1 MKTIYRLAK
10 TELGILFY
18 SPIAWL
24 ILIIFTFQVSM
35 NYTEL
40 IENTVRRQ
48 DLGYEAYNITM
59 SWLVGTHGIIYQMLG
74 YIYLYIPLL
83 TMGLMSREL
92 SSGSIK
98 LLYSSPVTNTQII
111 LGKYLAVVV
120 YSLILVLILMV
131 YVVFGLFTVEAMDWP
146 AVLSG
151 VLGLF
156 LLTCSYGA
164 IGLFM
169 STLTSYQVV
178 AAMGTLAILAVLN
191 FVGRLGQSIDF
202 VRDITYWL
210 SISGRANEMVE
221 GMICSE
227 DVIYFL
233 VVIGLF
239 VTLSILKLQG
249 ERTRYPMA
257 LNVGRYLGVIAVA
270 LLIGYTSS
278 RPALMFYHDATAT
291 KQRTLTKGS
300 QEVMEKM
307 DGGLTITTYVNL
319 LDGNYWQGMPARRN
333 SDRDG
338 FKQYIRFKPEI
349 KMNYVYYYDEVVNS
363 TPPKQYQNMTMTQR
377 AHKIMR
383 VERYDST
390 MFLTPEQMREV
401 IDLRSEGKRFVRL
414 IERENGNKTFLRSYS
429 DNMRMPSE
437 AEITAALKR
446 LVEKSPKVGFLTGH
460 GERSITRGSDRDY
473 SLLALDKTF
482 RYSLLNQG
490 FDPEEVS
497 LADGATIPEDID
509 ILVIAELKEPLSEQ
523 ELAEVEKYIAR
534 GGNLLLAPELARQ
547 DNMNPLGALLGIRFM
562 PGCLVQ
568 ISSTHAP
575 DLTVGDFTQTAAE
588 YTEYLSYLK
597 RKNYRMTF
605 PGAVGIEYTG
615 GKGFEQKILVA
626 TCDTVDCWN
635 EMETTDFIDE
645 VPVCNE
651 KAGEVKQSYPLVTL
665 LTRQVG
671 DKEQRIFVLADADC
685 LSNGELTRSY
695 NGIRAGNFSAELEF
709 FKSLCYGRFPID
721 TSRPSPVDNK
731 AYLTTPDLF
740 WVKIFFLGILP
751 GILLVW
757 SLLLWWRRRGK

>member
-35 NYTEL
+35 NYTDL
-40 IENTVRRQ
+40 IKNTVRRQ
-48 DLGYEAYNITM
+48 DLGYGAYNVTM
-59 SWLVGTHGIIYQMLG
+59 SWLAGMRGIIYKMLG

-111 LGKYLAVVV
+111 LGKYMGVVV
-120 YSLILVLILMV
+120 YTLILVAILMV
-131 YVVFGLFTVEAMDWP
+131 YVVFGLFTIEAMDWP
-146 AVLSG
+146 AVMAG

-156 LLTCSYGA
+156 LLTCAYGA

-191 FVGRLGQSIDF
+191 FVGRIGQSIDF

-210 SISGRANEMVE
+210 SISGRANEMVD

-239 VTLSILKLQG
+239 VMLSILKLQG
-249 ERTRYPMA
+249 ERTRYPIA
-257 LNVGRYLGVIAVA
+257 LSIGRYLGVIALA
-270 LLIGYTSS
+270 LLIGYMSS
-278 RPALMFYHDATAT
+278 RPSLMFYHDATAT
-291 KQRTLTKGS
+291 KQRTLTKAS

-319 LDGNYWQGMPARRN
+319 LDGNYWQGMPANRNNDRRE
-333 SDRDG
+333 

-349 KMNYVYYYDEVVNS
+349 KMNYVYYYDEVPNS
-363 TPPKQYQNMTMTQR
+363 FLKKQYPTMTNAQR
-377 AHKIMR
+377 ARKIIQ
-383 VERYDST
+383 VNGYDST
-390 MFLTPEQMREV
+390 LFLSPEKFRQI
-401 IDLRSEGKRFVRL
+401 IDLRSEENRFVRL
-414 IERENGNKTFLRSYS
+414 IERENGNKTFLRTYT
-429 DNMRMPSE
+429 DNQRMPSE
-437 AEITAALKR
+437 TEITAALKR

-460 GERSITRGSDRDY
+460 GEREIGRDGDRDY
-473 SLLALDKTF
+473 SLVALDKHF

-490 FDPEEVS
+490 FDPIQIS
-497 LADGATIPEDID
+497 LANGAKIPADID
-509 ILVIAELKEPLSEQ
+509 ILVITELKEPLLAEELQ
-523 ELAEVEKYIAR
+523 ELEKYINR
-534 GGNLLLAPELARQ
+534 GGNLLLAPEVSRQ
-547 DNMNPLGALLGIRFM
+547 ENMNPLGAMLGMHFM

-568 ISSTHAP
+568 ISDTHDP
-575 DLTVGDFTQTAAE
+575 DLAVGDFTEAAAAFSDDL
-588 YTEYLSYLK
+588 EYLKK
-597 RKNYRMTF
+597 RNYRMTF
-605 PGAVGIEYTG
+605 PGAVGHVFTEE
-615 GKGFEQKILVA
+615 KGFQQTVLVA
-626 TCDTVDCWN
+626 AHDTVDCWN
-635 EMETTDFIDE
+635 EVETTDFRDE
-645 VPVCNE
+645 VPVWNE
-651 KAGEVKQSYPLVTL
+651 KAGELKTSYPLVSL

-671 DKEQRIFVLADADC
+671 DKEQRVFVLADADC
-685 LSNGELTRSY
+685 LSNGELNRTRS
-695 NGIRAGNFSAELEF
+695 GIKGGNFSAELEF
-709 FKSLCYGRFPID
+709 FKALCYGRFPIN
-721 TSRPSPVDNK
+721 TTRPVPPDDKV
-731 AYLTTPDLF
+731 YLTMSDMF
-740 WVKIFFLGILP
+740 YVNGFFIGLLP
-751 GILLVW
+751 GILLIW